1 LWCDET
7 EEAKL
12 AGDPLLLEKGDSEGF
27 EKAGCRLGVPNWK
40 IHLVFFPRPRKDP
53 GAGSFD
59 KGRRVRYWACRLI
72 GV

>member
-40 IHLVFFPRPRKDP
+40 IHLVFFPRSRK
-53 GAGSFD
+53 
-59 KGRRVRYWACRLI
+59 VRGQAL
-72 GV
+72 